1 MFDGMGPVRLDDAPT
16 GVELAQVLEE
26 LPAGDLGDDLLLS
39 STVAAYRQ
47 VQWAQAQFLEKLAE
61 LDRRCTE
68 AFPQPP
74 PGKAPLHSA
83 ADEFAA
89 AMSVAPG
96 TADHL
101 VDLSSYLTAKL
112 PRTLEALRRGETDL
126 AKAMVVMDIT
136 ASLAPEARRRVEDLA
151 LAISR
156 TTTPRQ
162 LRAKLAAEAIKAD
175 PEGAHQR
182 HEQAKKDRRVESYAD
197 PDGMGTLVARGT
209 AEQTTAI
216 FNVLDAEARSPRRA
230 GDDRTADQRR
240 MDALHD
246 IVVHGKRRRGGHA
259 RVEVQ
264 VVVALSTLLG
274 GDDAPAL
281 LKGYGPITSEQ
292 ARAIARDARWR
303 RLVTDP
309 FDGSLLDYGS
319 KVYRPPARLAG
330 HVKARDLT
338 CVSPACARDSRTCQ
352 LDHTENFPAGGTAE
366 GNLGPGCERHHNC
379 KTHGGWQCEQIEPGV
394 FQWTSPLGRRY
405 TVDRQSLLPFTPEPE
420 PPSRN
425 AIEPQ
430 QTEPDDEQEPPAA

>member
-1 MFDGMGPVRLDDAPT
+1 MFDDMGPVKLDDAPT
-16 GVELAQVLEE
+16 GVELAQVLDEM
-26 LPAGDLGDDLLLS
+26 PADELGDDMLLS
-39 STVAAYRQ
+39 ATVAAYRQ
-47 VQWAQAQFLEKLAE
+47 LQWAQAQLMGKLAE
-61 LDRRCTE
+61 LDKRCTE
-68 AFPQPP
+68 ASPPPP
-74 PGKAPLHSA
+74 PGKPPLHSA
-83 ADEFAA
+83 ADEFSA

-96 TADHL
+96 TADNL
-101 VDLSSYLTAKL
+101 VNLAAYLTTEL
-112 PRTLEALRRGETDL
+112 PRTLVALEKGDTDL
-126 AKAMVVMDIT
+126 QKAKVLMDVVW
-136 ASLAPEARRRVEDLA
+136 SLSPDARRRVEDLA
-151 LAISR
+151 LQISR
-156 TTTPRQ
+156 TSTARQ

-175 PEGAHQR
+175 PEAAQKR
-182 HEQAKKDRRVESYAD
+182 HEQATKDRRVENYQD
-197 PDGMGTLVARGT
+197 PDGMGTLVAHGT

-216 FNVLDAEARSPRRA
+216 FSVLDAEARSPRHA
-230 GDDRTADQRR
+230 GDTSTLDQRR

-246 IVVHGKRRRGGHA
+246 IVVNGKRRRGGHA

-292 ARAIARDARWR
+292 AREIARDARWR

-309 FDGSLLDYGS
+309 LDGSLLDYGS

-338 CVSPACARDSRTCQ
+338 CVNPTCARDSRTCQ
-352 LDHTENFPAGGTAE
+352 LDHTENFPGGGTAE
-366 GNLGPGCERHHNC
+366 GNLGPGCERHHNG

-420 PPSRN
+420 PPFR
-425 AIEPQ
+425 
-430 QTEPDDEQEPPAA
+430 TETEQEQLPDDEQEPPAA